1 MAGVAKV
8 RGVFCAESRDW
19 FGGLGILSVYVV
31 LGGSVRGVCVY
42 CPRGWGAWW
51 SRSGGGITEHSFFSC
66 VGGAAQAGPP
76 SPPCGVFT
84 QIFVFHGQLALLS

>member
-31 LGGSVRGVCVY
+31 LGGSVR
-42 CPRGWGAWW
+42 
-51 SRSGGGITEHSFFSC
+51 SC
-66 VGGAAQAGPP
+66 VGGASQAGPP
-76 SPPCGVFT
+76 SPPCDVFT
-84 QIFVFHGQLALLS
+84 QIFVFHCQLALLS